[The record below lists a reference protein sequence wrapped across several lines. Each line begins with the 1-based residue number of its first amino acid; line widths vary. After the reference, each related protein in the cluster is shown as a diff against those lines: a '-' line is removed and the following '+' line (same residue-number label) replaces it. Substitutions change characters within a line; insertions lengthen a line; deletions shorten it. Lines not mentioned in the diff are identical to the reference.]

1 MSLTLNMVGGGG
13 GGLSSTD
20 ALLRV
25 QAPAGST
32 VTITK
37 GSTTKTDQGHENADD
52 STVYDY
58 YFIIH
63 QSQFDSTTP
72 WTVTATLGTQTA
84 SDTVTVNAA
93 NEYDIELS
101 FSIYLFKAGDQCTS
115 ITGGWTSSGWST
127 SGASTYSGTMQ
138 DGKMTIGGD
147 GNVSRVL
154 ATNQS
159 VSFGGKTLLTV
170 EANTLSTYGS
180 NPAGVVELY
189 DSKGSLT
196 ATRRFAGASVS
207 GTHGSHTVTID
218 LSSLSRTGGFVAVRN
233 GGADAS
239 YKYEV
244 YNIWL
249 S

>member
-13 GGLSSTD
+13 GKLKNTD
-20 ALLRV
+20 AVLV
-25 QAPAGST
+25 VTVPTGST
-32 VTITK
+32 VTATK
-37 GSTTKTDQGHENADD
+37 GGTTLTPTMWVKAADNTLD
-52 STVYDY
+52 CAIFS
-58 YFIIH
+58 IPA
-63 QSQFDSTTP
+63 SKFDSTTP
-72 WTVTATLGTQTA
+72 WTVTATLENDSA

-127 SGASTYSGTMQ
+127 SGASTYSGTIQ

-147 GNVSRVL
+147 GDVSRVL

-180 NPAGVVELY
+180 NAAGVVELY
-189 DSKGSLT
+189 DSKGYLT

-207 GTHGSHTVTID
+207 GTVGSHTVTID
-218 LSSLSRTGGFVAVRN
+218 LSSLSQTGGFVSVRN
-233 GGADAS
+233 GGAVAA
-239 YKYEV
+239 YKFEV
-244 YNIWL
+244 FNIYL

>member
-72 WTVTATLGTQTA
+72 WTVTATLGNDTA

-115 ITGGWTSSGWST
+115 ITGGWNVSGWSA
-127 SGASTYSGTMQ
+127 SGASTVAGTIAN
-138 DGKMTIGGD
+138 GKMTIGG
-147 GNVSRVL
+147 SAAIWAL

-218 LSSLSRTGGFVAVRN
+218 LSSLSRTGGFVVVRN